1 MTRLVFVLISCAID
15 LCSNTPRS
23 LFRCDLIW
31 GCYRLVSSTKVIEN
45 QWVSDDEPEA
55 PEKASQFPKQAQL
68 SPDYV
73 PGPEHPPSPDYVP
86 SPEYPEYLVPYD
98 DEEDP
103 EEDPTNFPADKG
115 GDEEEVSEE
124 DEEEHLTPITV
135 AATTVLIATVA
146 TALPS
151 SSPPLSPLNLPSSP
165 LPQIPSPPLP
175 LPSPPL
181 PLPAPSSPLLLP
193 STNYRDDILEADLP
207 PQKRLCLTT
216 PTPRDSTNHL
226 GDHRVIEL
234 ATTVSQDTYDMYV
247 PFKDAQDDRALL
259 IDGVNMT
266 HIQTQDARIRLPETL
281 VATLMAQTLSLQ
293 AQLTAALGRINTLEA
308 RELARFDDPKD
319 ADSSA

>member
-1 MTRLVFVLISCAID
+1 M
-15 LCSNTPRS
+15 
-23 LFRCDLIW
+23 
-31 GCYRLVSSTKVIEN
+31 RLVSSTKVIEN

-234 ATTVSQDTYDMYV
+234 ATTVQT
-247 PFKDAQDDRALL
+247 RR
-259 IDGVNMT
+259 T